1 MFLNRTPQRRVLAKL
16 SSPQQQRGG
25 ALAVAI
31 FIIVVM
37 SLLGVAM
44 VQILNELS
52 RSTVSDVYG
61 TRAYAAARSGAEIFL
76 TELFPLDAPVNST
89 LCEIRSG
96 LPNVEVLNNPYTID
110 GLNQCRSVVLCD
122 RKELP
127 SPFIGTHFRIVAQG
141 ICETGDMVYSK
152 EVILEAADGVF

>member
-1 MFLNRTPQRRVLAKL
+1 MFRNRTRQLDLANY
-16 SSPQQQRGG
+16 SSAQQQRGG

-31 FIIVVM
+31 FIIVIM

-61 TRAYAAARSGAEIFL
+61 TRAYAAARSGAEFFL
-76 TELFPLDAPVNST
+76 TELFPIDAPVNSA

-127 SPFIGTHFRIVAQG
+127 SPFLGTHFRITAEG
-141 ICETGDMVYSK
+141 SCTAGDMVYSK
-152 EVILEAADGVF
+152 QIILEAADGIF